1 MTMRIVV
8 DLDPDTYEKIREL
21 VEAGRYDSV
30 EQFLRAGADNQL
42 TIETSPEDGGDTH
55 RSMRPQGR
63 PADQTT
69 APMNGF
75 ESVAGRW
82 VYSMPDGVPVRE
94 PHPSNRSELLLF
106 SQFYRFLPLKF
117 ALIELAKATAEG
129 GGPVNLEEFRDQVTE
144 AVVPFR
150 NALQDWEN
158 AYDVSKQD
166 QFSTG
171 FPKRDASKPERAMT
185 RYLNHYVGRYR
196 PESQEPAGFG
206 HHLGM
211 VSIEPSTDE
220 ATAITLTP
228 AGQSFLNLENP
239 VLVDGP
245 EESENSLSTDEQNCL
260 VAHIRDTLPLEYE
273 FMEFVY
279 DVLEHHDETYS
290 KAMKQFRMFLEGSSG
305 FTDDPTD
312 NRVRSHTA
320 GTISRMVALGIL
332 ERGARR
338 GVYQTARPLDSYRYP
353 PGYSVQA
360 TAHPRDS
367 NNINSE

>member
-1 MTMRIVV
+1 MKIVV

-42 TIETSPEDGGDTH
+42 TIEASPEGGVDTH
-55 RSMRPQGR
+55 RSTRPQRRG
-63 PADQTT
+63 ADGTT
-69 APMNGF
+69 ASTNAF

-82 VYSMPDGVPVRE
+82 EYSLPDDVPVRE

-117 ALIELAKATAEG
+117 ALIELAKATAEV
-129 GGPVNLEEFRDQVTE
+129 GGPADLDEFRDQVSE

-158 AYDVSKQD
+158 AHDVSKQD

-171 FPKRDASKPERAMT
+171 FPKRDASNPERAMT

-196 PESQEPAGFG
+196 PENQEPAGFG
-206 HHLGM
+206 HQLGM
-211 VSIEPSTDE
+211 VSIEPSADE
-220 ATAITLTP
+220 ATTITLTP
-228 AGQSFLNLENP
+228 AGQNFLTLENP

-245 EESENSLSTDEQNCL
+245 GESENSLSTDEQNYL
-260 VAHIRDTLPLEYE
+260 VAHIRETLPLEYE
-273 FMEFVY
+273 FMEFIY

-290 KAMKQFRMFLEGSSG
+290 KAMEQFRMFLETSSG

-353 PGYSVQA
+353 PGQSAQT
-360 TAHPRDS
+360 TANPRD
-367 NNINSE
+367 